1 MRIVLTGGGTG
12 GHLIPLVT
20 VAKKIKEKV
29 PDCEFVFI
37 GPNGK
42 LEKDIMETAGIESKT
57 VLVGKMRRYFSLRNF
72 VDLFK
77 IPLGIIQALFH
88 LLAYMPDAI
97 FSKGGYASVPVVLV
111 GWLYRIPVLIH
122 ESDANPGM
130 ANSILAKFSK
140 RVAVSYPQAEIYFP
154 PDQVVL
160 TGNPVREDINQ
171 GDSQKARETYLLT
184 DMKKVIFIMG
194 GSQGAR
200 FINNKIINIL
210 PALLHKYQIIHQTGE
225 NNFEEVK
232 HLVASEAG
240 IKVGRG
246 GEGYYPFPFLGGEI
260 RDIYAVSDLIISRA
274 GANSISEIAAN
285 AKPAILIPLENSANN
300 HQRMNAYAIA
310 KNGGCI
316 VLEENNLGEHMLLE
330 KINEILD
337 NDELA
342 VKLSN
347 GIKSFYHPDATER
360 IADGILGM
368 VK

>member
-1 MRIVLTGGGTG
+1 MRIVLTGGGSG

-29 PDCEFVFI
+29 PDCDFLFM
-37 GPNGK
+37 GPGGK
-42 LEKDIMETAGIESKT
+42 MEQEIMSGAGIPSKN
-57 VLVGKMRRYFSLRNF
+57 VMSGKIRRYFSFHNF
-72 VDLFK
+72 IDLFK
-77 IPLGIIQALFH
+77 VPVGLFQALVY
-88 LLAYMPDAI
+88 LLFYMPDAI
-97 FSKGGYASVPVVLV
+97 FSKGGYASLPVVLV
-111 GWLYRIPVLIH
+111 GWFYRIPILIH

-154 PDQVVL
+154 ADQVVL
-160 TGNPVREDINQ
+160 TGNPIREDINQ
-171 GDSQKARETYLLT
+171 GDVFRAREKFHLSES
-184 DMKKVIFIMG
+184 KKVIFVVG

-200 FINNKIINIL
+200 FINNKIISIL
-210 PALLHKYQIIHQTGE
+210 PSLLRKYQIIHQTGE

-246 GEGYYPFPFLGGEI
+246 GEGYLPVAFYKDEI
-260 RDIYAVSDLIISRA
+260 SDILAVSDLVISRA
-274 GANSISEIAAN
+274 SANTISEIAAN

-310 KNGGCI
+310 KNGGCL

-330 KINEILD
+330 KIEEIMN
-337 NDELA
+337 NDELRM
-342 VKLSN
+342 KMSQN
-347 GIKSFYHPDATER
+347 IRSFYHADATEK

-368 VK
+368 IK